1 MRNWSIP
8 FLASVGN
15 RIPGHLPVRELDASG
30 LWTLA
35 VQDLAGG
42 DTGTLVNWSLN
53 ISGNEVAV
61 PEPST
66 LGLIGLG
73 LLGLGA
79 MRRAA
84 PKNLATARV

>member
-1 MRNWSIP
+1 MRNRSIP

-15 RIPGHLPVRELDASG
+15 RIPGH
-30 LWTLA
+30 WTLA

-79 MRRAA
+79 MRR
-84 PKNLATARV
+84 RR